1 MLWKLVTIL
10 KKLPL
15 GKLSKDTILK
25 GYSALKEIEK
35 ELQGKGNKD
44 KLSQL
49 SSEFYRYIPHDFK
62 FQNMS
67 QFIINTK
74 EKLKEKQDLVDSL
87 SDIRITAEIT
97 DAVDKNGEDS
107 HELDLK
113 YKKLNCKIEPLSSST
128 AEYKA
133 LTQILNMDHSTAA
146 YPTIKLLEI
155 FKLNREGEAKKN
167 SKRILE
173 TENCYGT
180 DLHFQTGEE
189 F

>member
-74 EKLKEKQDLVDSL
+74 EKLKEKQDLVDL
-87 SDIRITAEIT
+87 A
-97 DAVDKNGEDS
+97 
-107 HELDLK
+107 
-113 YKKLNCKIEPLSSST
+113 
-128 AEYKA
+128 
-133 LTQILNMDHSTAA
+133 
-146 YPTIKLLEI
+146 
-155 FKLNREGEAKKN
+155 
-167 SKRILE
+167 
-173 TENCYGT
+173 
-180 DLHFQTGEE
+180 
-189 F
+189 